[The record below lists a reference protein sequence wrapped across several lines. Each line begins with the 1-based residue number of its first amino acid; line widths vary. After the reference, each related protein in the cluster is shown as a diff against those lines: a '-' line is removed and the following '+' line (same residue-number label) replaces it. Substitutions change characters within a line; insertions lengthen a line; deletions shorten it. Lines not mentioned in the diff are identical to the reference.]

1 MEFSYYYD
9 QHYGI
14 RKSLSRNLFNGL
26 NPLGMVYLTIHL
38 VNAIS
43 NKSLFAVYFLI
54 IGLLL
59 LSYSFYLN
67 AFKDD
72 QEGSIQLTGS
82 FFILFFTL
90 KPLFIGQD
98 SSLPFGYLFLF
109 IFFVIGLYRRKILF
123 FYLIL
128 LTCSSI
134 FYLVYYTANMPP
146 SAGGNGD
153 LLNKVYFA
161 LTFLILGWAFWIYR
175 QHNLK
180 LLAYV
185 QNNDE
190 LLQNIV
196 NNNPNLILFVNRD
209 GRILLL
215 NQSAQY
221 FLNVSSHYF
230 QEKPLGKFSSQL
242 QEILLEYIKSENYHN
257 KKIFTKNNVLLL
269 DNEQKERWFNF
280 TFKSQSINKSVQSDI
295 LIIAADITEQV
306 KKQLEVLEMS
316 NNRFNS
322 LFDSSPLGIA
332 VFDFERGR
340 FVNANAK
347 LLALVECDIHEIQF
361 IEWHHLISSRKDSD
375 ALAAISNQ
383 VIAGESNSAQF
394 KTEVKST
401 KGKYFWANI
410 HFSKFGF
417 SDAPLYLLFIENI
430 TEQEMAKRK
439 LEESEERYRTIFES
453 AFDGI
458 IIYDLNKKA
467 PINCNDKILNL
478 LQFESKE
485 PFLASFNGIFSK
497 ACHHYNTFWS
507 DSPNSMLSKVQLKGK
522 DKTECLFV
530 KQDKSEIPV
539 ETTLVQ
545 LPHQSHL
552 FVMIIKDLSDTKKKE
567 MIIQNKVTT
576 LRKKNRE
583 LKKYIESNKEL
594 EKFAFIV
601 AHDLKSPL
609 RTMTGFAQLLQRKA
623 NEKLNQKEEQ
633 FLNQILSAADDMA
646 QFIDG
651 LLTYG
656 KVNNQ
661 ALEILPIQPIRII
674 EKTIKALESL
684 IQEKKASITYENLS
698 HTILADPF
706 KLQQLYQNLIQN
718 ALKYNRQKVTPNI
731 QISAIEHPFEWEF
744 VVKDNGIGIS
754 SEMKNNIFAL
764 FYKHH
769 PLDIHQGTGIGLSIC
784 KKIVEQHKGR
794 IWVESIEGIGSEFH
808 FTIAKNH

>member
-26 NPLGMVYLTIHL
+26 NPLGMVYVSIHL

-43 NKSLFAVYFLI
+43 SKSPFAVYFLVM
-54 IGLLL
+54 GLLL

-67 AFKDD
+67 AYKDN

-109 IFFVIGLYRRKILF
+109 IFFVIGLYRRRILF
-123 FYLIL
+123 FYLIV
-128 LTCSSI
+128 LTSSAI
-134 FYLVYYTANMPP
+134 FYLIYYTTYTPP
-146 SAGGNGD
+146 SVGNNGD
-153 LLNKVYFA
+153 LLNKIYFV

-196 NNNPNLILFVNRD
+196 NNNPNLILFVNSS
-209 GRILLL
+209 GNILLL
-215 NQSAQY
+215 NQAAQH
-221 FLNVSSHYF
+221 FLNVSYHYF
-230 QEKPLGKFSSQL
+230 QGKPIGKFSPQL
-242 QEILLEYIKSENYHN
+242 QEILHAYKQSDNYRN
-257 KKIFTKNNVLLL
+257 KITFTQNNVLII
-269 DNEQKERWFNF
+269 DHEQKERWFNF
-280 TFKSQSINKSVQSDI
+280 TFKSQSHNHSLQSDI

-306 KKQLEVLEMS
+306 KKQLEVLKIS
-316 NNRFNS
+316 NNRFNT

-340 FVNANAK
+340 FVNANAE
-347 LLALVECDIHEIQF
+347 LLALMECDVHELQF
-361 IEWHHLISSRKDSD
+361 IEWHHLISSRIDSD
-375 ALAAISNQ
+375 ALASLSDQ
-383 VIAGESNSAQF
+383 VIAGKSNSVQF

-410 HFSKFGF
+410 NFSKFGF
-417 SDAPLYLLFIENI
+417 SDAPLYLMFIENI
-430 TEQEMAKRK
+430 TEQETAKHQ

-467 PINCNDKILNL
+467 PINCNDKILDL

-485 PFLASFNGIFSK
+485 PFLANFHNIFSK
-497 ACHHYNTFWS
+497 SCTHYKTFWS
-507 DSPNSMLSKVQLKGK
+507 DRPDSMLSKVQMKGK

-530 KQDKSEIPV
+530 KQDESEIPV

-552 FVMIIKDLSDTKKKE
+552 FVMIVKDLSDTKKKE
-567 MIIQNKVTT
+567 SIIQKKVAA

-609 RTMTGFAQLLQRKA
+609 RTMTSFAQLLQRKA
-623 NEKLNQKEEQ
+623 NEKLNHKEEQ
-633 FLNQILSAADDMA
+633 FLNQILIAADNMSR
-646 QFIDG
+646 FIDG

-674 EKTIKALESL
+674 EKTVNALESL
-684 IQEKKASITYENLS
+684 IREKKASISYENLGYK
-698 HTILADPF
+698 ILADPF

-718 ALKYNRQKVTPNI
+718 ALKYNKEGVAPEI
-731 QISAIEHPFEWEF
+731 QISAKDNPMEWEF

-754 SEMKNNIFAL
+754 TEMKDNIFAL

-769 PLDIHQGTGIGLSIC
+769 PLDNQQGTGIGLSVC

-808 FTIAKNH
+808 FTITKDL